1 MANITA
7 INGTEIARRK
17 AALDTMLREAVGAST
32 QREELEIEQMAD
44 PLDQIRSNTD
54 REIAIQNLDGQARR
68 IREIRGALERVQ
80 DGTYGLCEE
89 CEEPINKK
97 RLDAL
102 PWARLCVTCQ
112 SRQESAEGH
121 GMPAVFDTAA

>member
-1 MANITA
+1 MTNITT

-17 AALDTMLREAVGAST
+17 AALETTLREALGSSIL
-32 QREELEIEQMAD
+32 REELEIEHLAD

-54 REIAIQNLDGQARR
+54 REIAVQRLDGQARLV
-68 IREIRGALERVQ
+68 REVRAALERIEE
-80 DGTYGLCEE
+80 GAYGSCEQ
-89 CEEPINKK
+89 CEEPIGKR

-112 SRQESAEGH
+112 DRQESENRGASIT
-121 GMPAVFDTAA
+121 FDAAA